1 MPTLRLWLASATVVA
16 ASLLSQ
22 DASAE
27 PTKPAKR
34 TVVNRVVASVDRE
47 PITWFELMRRA
58 TPLLPQVEQ
67 VPEADREKARE
78 QLMRQL
84 LDKLIAERL
93 IAMRAQ
99 ELGLTIFDDAVDRAL
114 ESIAQRVKRTV
125 PEVLGELRKIGYSEA
140 EYREEI
146 RLQLLEVRVL
156 SQDVGPKVRLEGLS
170 EKDFEEKFVRAKVD
184 FLNALASQHSIE
196 DRL

>member
-1 MPTLRLWLASATVVA
+1 MSPLRVWLASATVVT
-16 ASLLSQ
+16 ASLLSHVA
-22 DASAE
+22 DAE
-27 PTKPAKR
+27 PAKR

-58 TPLLPQVEQ
+58 KPLLPQIEQ

-99 ELGLTIFDDAVDRAL
+99 ELGLAASDEAVERAL
-114 ESIAQRVKRTV
+114 QTVAQRSKRTV
-125 PEVLGELRKIGYSEA
+125 PELLVEAKKIGYTEA
-140 EYREEI
+140 EYREEL
-146 RLQLLEVRVL
+146 RRDVLDLLVLAREVV
-156 SQDVGPKVRLEGLS
+156 PKINREGLS
-170 EKDFEEKFVRAKVD
+170 EKEFEEKVVRAKVD

>member
-1 MPTLRLWLASATVVA
+1 MSPLRVWLASAAVVT
-16 ASLLSQ
+16 ASLLSHV
-22 DASAE
+22 AGAE
-27 PTKPAKR
+27 PAKR

-58 TPLLPQVEQ
+58 KPLLPQIEQ

-99 ELGLTIFDDAVDRAL
+99 ELGLAASAEAGERAL
-114 ESIAQRVKRTV
+114 QTVAQRSKRTV
-125 PEVLGELRKIGYSEA
+125 PELLVEAKKIGYTEA
-140 EYREEI
+140 EYREEL
-146 RLQLLEVRVL
+146 RRDVLDLLVLAREVV
-156 SQDVGPKVRLEGLS
+156 PKINREGLS
-170 EKDFEEKFVRAKVD
+170 EKEFEEKVVRAKVD

>member
-1 MPTLRLWLASATVVA
+1 MSTLRLWLASATVIVA
-16 ASLLSQ
+16 SILSQ

-58 TPLLPQVEQ
+58 KPLLPQIEQ
-67 VPEADREKARE
+67 VAEADREKARE

-93 IAMRAQ
+93 IALRAK
-99 ELGLTIFDDAVDRAL
+99 ELSVVVFEDAVERAL
-114 ESIAQRVKRTV
+114 EKIAMGSKRTV
-125 PEVLGELRKIGYSEA
+125 PELFQEALRLGFTEADYRAEVRRAVLDSRVLA
-140 EYREEI
+140 
-146 RLQLLEVRVL
+146 LEVL
-156 SQDVGPKVRLEGLS
+156 PKIRSEGLS
-170 EKDFEEKFVRAKVD
+170 EKELEEKIIRGKVD
-184 FLNALASQHSIE
+184 FLNALAAQHSIE